1 MPSYGSSRV
10 KGITIEIGGDTTK
23 LDKALGSVNH
33 ELTTMQ
39 KDLSAVERR
48 LKLDPTNTELLAQ
61 KQRLLAETITKTA
74 DRMKILESGSDG
86 LKRSLDEGK
95 ISAEDY
101 EKKSKA
107 LGLELA
113 VTESDMKSAERALA
127 DLNDEM
133 KKAGSPADDMAD
145 ALKDVGDAAED
156 ATDGMGGL
164 DGASGGL
171 SGSLGG
177 LKGVA
182 LGAAVAIGEKLVE
195 AAIDAVKQLWE
206 MDEATEDY
214 RVAMG
219 KLNTAFET
227 AGYSSET
234 ATEAYRGFYAIL
246 GDTDTAAEAS
256 QLLVRLANNE
266 EEMARWV
273 DIAAGVYGTFGDSI
287 PIEGLIE
294 AANETAKVGK
304 VTGVLADALNWVGIS
319 EEDFNK
325 ALEQNEDS
333 AYRANLIMKTLA
345 NTYEDAS
352 ASFYRN
358 NEAIIANRNAQ
369 SELDESLAL
378 IGEAVSNVKTAL
390 LELFGPALSA
400 LAQGAAGAF
409 NGIADLIHGVSD
421 ALGWLGD
428 RIEDIINFFLDLPRV
443 VGVAFQV
450 ISELIDNIGDGLSWL
465 TDRIQNVI
473 ALFKD
478 LFGLD
483 SGSYAPSDKRGGGR
497 NFRIFPNPYPANPYD
512 PYALYAL
519 PTAFAEDLPHL
530 ARGGVI
536 QPNNPFLAVVGD
548 NTQEREIIAPES
560 TLEQTVQRA
569 MAHSGAG
576 SSAQRITIP
585 ITLELDGSILAR
597 KMYTYNAGEAARRGP
612 QLVN

>member
-145 ALKDVGDAAED
+145 ALKDVGDAAAD

-164 DGASGGL
+164 
-171 SGSLGG
+171 SGSLSG

-182 LGAAVAIGEKLVE
+182 LGVSTAVGEKLVDAASE
-195 AAIDAVKQLWE
+195 AAKWMWSLD
-206 MDEATEDY
+206 DATEEY
-214 RVAMG
+214 REAIG

-227 AGYSSET
+227 AGYSQET
-234 ATEAYRGFYAIL
+234 ATEAYKAFYAIL
-246 GDTDTAAEAS
+246 GDTDTAAEAG
-256 QLLVRLANNE
+256 QLLAQLANDE
-266 EEMARWV
+266 KEMARWTE
-273 DIAAGVYGTFGDSI
+273 IAAGVYGTFGDAL
-287 PIEGLIE
+287 PINGLIE

-304 VTGVLADALNWVGIS
+304 VTGALADALNWVGIN
-319 EEDFNK
+319 EDDFNETLK
-325 ALEQNEDS
+325 DIPDS
-333 AYRANLIMKTLA
+333 ANRASLVMDTLAHTYRAA
-345 NTYEDAS
+345 ADAFYE
-352 ASFYRN
+352 N
-358 NEAIIANRNAQ
+358 NEALIASREASMQFEQAMADLAEDVQPLLTMLAEMAATFLGWFNNLPEGAKAAAVGVGIFLGAIGPISGII
-369 SELDESLAL
+369 SG
-378 IGEAVSNVKTAL
+378 ITG
-390 LELFGPALSA
+390 ALSA
-400 LAQGAAGAF
+400 M
-409 NGIADLIHGVSD
+409 
-421 ALGWLGD
+421 
-428 RIEDIINFFLDLPRV
+428 
-443 VGVAFQV
+443 GVASTAFSIAGHAV
-450 ISELIDNIGDGLSWL
+450 TL
-465 TDRIQNVI
+465 TMGQWAIIIAVVVAAVLALVAAI
-473 ALFKD
+473 ALLTGKSKD
-478 LFGLD
+478 IKNVELPEVPD
-483 SGSYAPSDKRGGGR
+483 YSGAVSGGGR
-497 NFRIFPNPYPANPYD
+497 KTRASAYY
-512 PYALYAL
+512 L

-569 MAHSGAG
+569 MARSGAG
-576 SSAQRITIP
+576 FSAQRITIP
-585 ITLELDGSILAR
+585 ITLELDGSIVAR
-597 KMYTYNAGEAARRGP
+597 KMYTYNVGEAERRGP